1 LAKIVLKVDAEANVK
16 KAKAE
21 LAKEKKT
28 TKNPAKIK
36 ELQKNLKTAEAILAA
51 INKNG

>member
-1 LAKIVLKVDAEANVK
+1 MAKITLKVDAEANVK
-16 KAKAE
+16 KAKAA

-36 ELQKNLKTAEAILAA
+36 ELQKALNTAEAVLTA
-51 INKNG
+51 INKNS

>member
-1 LAKIVLKVDAEANVK
+1 LAKIVLKVDAEANVT
-16 KAKAE
+16 KAKAA

-36 ELQKNLKTAEAILAA
+36 ELQKQLKTAEVVLAA
-51 INKNG
+51 ILKNG